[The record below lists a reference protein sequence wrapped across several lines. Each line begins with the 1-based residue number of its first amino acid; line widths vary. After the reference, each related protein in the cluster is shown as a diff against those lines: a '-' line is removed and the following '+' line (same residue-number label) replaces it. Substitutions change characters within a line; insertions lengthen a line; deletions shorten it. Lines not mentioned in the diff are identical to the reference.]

1 VRKVAVA
8 ACALAAF
15 GAWSHAARAD
25 CGLPSSGPLWVDFA
39 GHDAPIPAKPGLTLA
54 VASGTTAPAQ
64 MRAAGAAT
72 VMIDLNFNKRVGTT
86 TNPADPS
93 TLEAKAQALFA
104 YAQTV
109 TGCATPTIAEN
120 ELSGAQTPTPW
131 STTNAQ
137 YRQNVLSFL
146 TDLAT
151 LGAHPL
157 LEIANPPYT
166 SSDDAKLW
174 WQQVSQVA
182 VLLRQVYFT
191 SPNAKGL
198 YAMGPV
204 AASRAIRESLRGLV
218 DHLTQ
223 IGIPSSRV
231 ALELQFTSSPGLG
244 SRAGLEPTDAWLEVV
259 KLEAL
264 GAKEVAGEFKL
275 QGVWSWGWAVFSAT
289 ATVDPDKARAA
300 CVWLWVI
307 HGEQSCDAPRV
318 AGPGFDTSL
327 TEGQLILAP
336 GVRCSFADGATILRN
351 AVARLTA
358 LTGDPGYAA
367 SVLLEQETLAANTT
381 VSEDDVLSAERAVIA
396 AGFAGD
402 RARYQQAVAAAKLTL
417 GDARAILAAR
427 LEQDEVEA
435 RFAPAAPAAQAIA
448 DFVQTYAAQP
458 VRLVSTTS
466 SAPWLGGAER
476 GWAIST
482 LAPPEVFT
490 LSAAGE
496 IDTPDGVFDVT
507 PDGAALPLG
516 VLPAA
521 QADGAA
527 RTALEQLARASV
539 YESWLRNAEAKQLA
553 GATCLGDQLPT
564 AMPTDLSA
572 FVPFLLPG

>member
-1 VRKVAVA
+1 VKKIAVLV
-8 ACALAAF
+8 CALAGF
-15 GAWSHAARAD
+15 GAWSHAAQAD
-25 CGLPSSGPLWVDFA
+25 CGLPDSGPVWVDFA

-54 VASGTTAPAQ
+54 VASGTAQPAQ
-64 MRAAGAAT
+64 FRAAGANT

-93 TLEAKAQALFA
+93 TLEAKAKALFD
-104 YAQTV
+104 YAITV
-109 TGCATPTIAEN
+109 TGCQTPTIAEN

-131 STTNAQ
+131 SATNAQ
-137 YRQNVLSFL
+137 YRANVLEFL
-146 TDLAT
+146 TDLNQ

-166 SSDDAKLW
+166 ASDDAELW

-204 AASRAIRESLRGLV
+204 AASRTIRQGLRGLV

-223 IGIPSSRV
+223 IGIPSGRI

-244 SRAGLEPTDAWLEVV
+244 ARAGLEPADAWLEVV

-264 GAKEVAGEFKL
+264 GAQAVAGEFKL

-307 HGEQSCDAPRV
+307 HGEQICDAPRV

-327 TEGQLILAP
+327 TEGQLDLPP
-336 GVRCSFADGATILRN
+336 GMRCSFANGATILRN
-351 AVARLTA
+351 AVARMTA

-367 SVLLEQETLAANTT
+367 SVLLEQETLAANST
-381 VSEDDVLSAERAVIA
+381 VDENDVVSAQRAVIEA
-396 AGFAGD
+396 SFGD
-402 RARYQQAVAAAKLTL
+402 SSARYQQAVSQAKLTL
-417 GDARAILAAR
+417 GDARAIIAAR
-427 LEQDEVEA
+427 LEQDEVEG
-435 RFAPAAPAAQAIA
+435 RFKPPAPDAQAIA
-448 DFVQTYAAQP
+448 DFVQTYASQP
-458 VRLVSTTS
+458 ARLVSTTA
-466 SAPWLGGAER
+466 SAPWLGGATK

-490 LSAAGE
+490 LTGAGE

-507 PDGAALPLG
+507 PLSSTLPLG
-516 VLPAA
+516 VWPVSDAEL
-521 QADGAA
+521 AA
-527 RTALEQLARASV
+527 RRMLAQLELGSV
-539 YESWLRNAEAKQLA
+539 YQSWLRNAEAKQLA
-553 GATCLGDQLPT
+553 GATCIGDQLPT
-564 AMPTDLSA
+564 ALPTDLSA
-572 FVPFLLPG
+572 FVPFLLPS